1 MKFSPYVKAVMLASL
16 LLGSAVHA
24 REFKALPILDS
35 GFCPNIQVALSTG
48 YMNLSN
54 VDADGATVGIEI
66 SLDCP
71 VFTLPWDNLRQQ
83 IMLNH
88 FDSDG
93 LEMTNLEFNPYYIVT
108 LNNGLEWGFG
118 PGFGVVFSDTAHKS
132 DTVFT
137 LQAGT
142 GLKYNISKELYAGAD
157 MRWQWTQDAEL
168 TAGRNAD
175 LDNYRAQ
182 VKIGYKF

>member
-1 MKFSPYVKAVMLASL
+1 MKFLTCTKAALLACV
-16 LLGSAVHA
+16 LLGASANA
-24 REFKALPILDS
+24 KEFKALPILDKN
-35 GFCPNIQVALSTG
+35 FCPNIQVGLSAG
-48 YMNLSN
+48 YMNLKN
-54 VDADGATVGIEI
+54 VNAEGSTVGVEI

-93 LEMTNLEFNPYYIVT
+93 LEMTNLEFNPYYLIT
-108 LNNGLEWGFG
+108 LNNNVEWGFG
-118 PGFGVVFSDTAHKS
+118 PGFGVIFSDSDKS

-142 GLKYNISKELYAGAD
+142 GLKYNISKELYTGAD
-157 MRWQWTQDAEL
+157 IRYQWTQKAEL
-168 TAGRNAD
+168 SSGHNED

-182 VKIGYKF
+182 VKIGYRF

>member
-1 MKFSPYVKAVMLASL
+1 MRLSMFAKAAVAASL
-16 LLGSAVHA
+16 LIGSNAGA
-24 REFKALPILDS
+24 GEFRALPILDA
-35 GFCPNIQVALSTG
+35 GFCPNIQVGLSAG
-48 YMNLSN
+48 YMNLKN
-54 VDADGATVGIEI
+54 VSASGATAGIEI

-88 FDSDG
+88 FNSDG
-93 LEMTNLEFNPYYIVT
+93 LQMTNLEFNPYYLVT
-108 LNNGLEWGFG
+108 LNNGVEWGFG
-118 PGFGVVFSDTAHKS
+118 PGFGVIFSEMDKS

-142 GLKYNISKELYAGAD
+142 GLKYNISREIYTGAD
-157 MRWQWTQDAEL
+157 VRYQWTQKADL
-168 TAGRNAD
+168 TNTYKED

-182 VKIGYKF
+182 VKIGYRF

>member
-1 MKFSPYVKAVMLASL
+1 MKFTVYAKAALIASL
-16 LLGSAVHA
+16 LIGSTASA
-24 REFKALPILDS
+24 KEFKALPILDDD
-35 GFCPNIQVALSTG
+35 FCPNIQVGLSSG
-48 YMNLSN
+48 YMNLSH
-54 VDADGATVGIEI
+54 VDAAGTTVGIEI
-66 SLDCP
+66 SIDCP

-93 LEMTNLEFNPYYIVT
+93 LEMTNLEFNPYYLIT
-108 LNNGLEWGFG
+108 LSNGVEWGFG
-118 PGFGVVFSDTAHKS
+118 PGFGVIFSDAHES

-142 GLKYNISKELYAGAD
+142 GLKYNINKEIYTGAD
-157 MRWQWTQDAEL
+157 LRYQWTQEAEL
-168 TAGRNAD
+168 DKNKNED

-182 VKIGYKF
+182 LKIGYRF

>member
-1 MKFSPYVKAVMLASL
+1 MKFSMVTKAALMASL
-16 LLGSAVHA
+16 ILGSAA
-24 REFKALPILDS
+24 NAKEFKVLPILDNS
-35 GFCPNIQVALSTG
+35 FCPDIQVGLSAG
-48 YMNLSN
+48 YMNLKN
-54 VDADGATVGIEI
+54 VNAEGATAGIEI

-88 FDSDG
+88 FNSDG
-93 LEMTNLEFNPYYIVT
+93 LEMTNLEFNPYYLVT
-108 LNNGLEWGFG
+108 LNNGVEWGFG
-118 PGFGVVFSDTAHKS
+118 PGFGVIFADAQKS

-142 GLKYNISKELYAGAD
+142 GLKYNISKEIYTGAD
-157 MRWQWTQDAEL
+157 LRWQWTQKAEL
-168 TAGRNAD
+168 SNGYKED

-182 VKIGYKF
+182 IKIGYRF

>member
-1 MKFSPYVKAVMLASL
+1 MKVLAYTKAILLASL
-16 LLGSAVHA
+16 LLGSASNA
-24 REFKALPILDS
+24 KEFKTLPILDKD
-35 GFCPNIQVALSTG
+35 FCPNIQVGLSAG
-48 YMNLSN
+48 YMNLKN
-54 VDADGATVGIEI
+54 VNAEGSTVGIEV

-93 LEMTNLEFNPYYIVT
+93 LEMTNLEFNPYYLVT
-108 LNNGLEWGFG
+108 LNNGVEWGFG
-118 PGFGVVFSDTAHKS
+118 PGFGVIFSDAAKS

-142 GLKYNISKELYAGAD
+142 GLKYNISKEIYTGAD
-157 MRWQWTQDAEL
+157 LRYQWTQKAEL
-168 TAGRNAD
+168 SAGVKED
-175 LDNYRAQ
+175 MDNYRAQ
-182 VKIGYKF
+182 VKIGYRF

>member
-1 MKFSPYVKAVMLASL
+1 MKFSSTAKVALLASL
-16 LLGSAVHA
+16 LLGTGAGA
-24 REFKALPILDS
+24 KEFKVLPILDN
-35 GFCPNIQVALSTG
+35 GFCPNIQVGLTAG
-48 YMNLSN
+48 YMNLKN
-54 VDADGATVGIEI
+54 VNAAGATEGIEI

-88 FDSDG
+88 FNSDG
-93 LEMTNLEFNPYYIVT
+93 LEMTNLEFNPYYLIT
-108 LNNGLEWGFG
+108 LDSGVEWGFG
-118 PGFGVVFSDTAHKS
+118 PGFGVIFSEAQKH

-142 GLKYNISKELYAGAD
+142 GLKYNISKTVYTGAD
-157 MRWQWTQDAEL
+157 LRWQWTQKAEL
-168 TAGRNAD
+168 SNGVRED

-182 VKIGYKF
+182 VKIGYRF

>member
-1 MKFSPYVKAVMLASL
+1 MRFLPSAKTALLAFV
-16 LLGSAVHA
+16 LLGAA
-24 REFKALPILDS
+24 ANAKEFKMLPILDK
-35 GFCPNIQVALSTG
+35 GFCPNIQVGLTAG
-48 YMNLSN
+48 YMNLKHVHAEGS
-54 VDADGATVGIEI
+54 TVGIEI

-88 FDSDG
+88 FNNNG
-93 LEMTNLEFNPYYIVT
+93 LEMTNLEFNPYYLIT
-108 LNNGLEWGFG
+108 LDNNVEWGFG
-118 PGFGVVFSDTAHKS
+118 PGFGVIFSDAGKN

-142 GLKYNISKELYAGAD
+142 GLKYNISRELYTGAD
-157 MRWQWTQDAEL
+157 IRYQWTQKAEL
-168 TAGRNAD
+168 SSTYKED

-182 VKIGYKF
+182 VKIGYRF

>member
-1 MKFSPYVKAVMLASL
+1 MKLKYLAKAAVTASL
-16 LLGSAVHA
+16 LMAASANA
-24 REFKALPILDS
+24 GEFKALPILDAN
-35 GFCPNIQVALSTG
+35 FCPNIQVGLTAG
-48 YMNLSN
+48 YMNLKN
-54 VDADGATVGIEI
+54 VNASGATAGIEI

-93 LEMTNLEFNPYYIVT
+93 LEMTNLEFNPYYLIT
-108 LNNGLEWGFG
+108 LDNGIEWGFG
-118 PGFGVVFSDTAHKS
+118 PGFGVVFSDAGKS

-142 GLKYNISKELYAGAD
+142 GLKYNISREIYTGAD
-157 MRWQWTQDAEL
+157 IRYQWTQKADL
-168 TAGRNAD
+168 SAGYKED

-182 VKIGYKF
+182 VKIGYRF

>member
-1 MKFSPYVKAVMLASL
+1 MKFTPLIKTAAAAAL
-16 LLGSAVHA
+16 LIATSANA
-24 REFKALPILDS
+24 REFKALPILDAS
-35 GFCPNIQVALSTG
+35 FCPNIQVGLSAG
-48 YMNLSN
+48 YMNLKN
-54 VDADGATVGIEI
+54 VDAEGATAGIEI

-93 LEMTNLEFNPYYIVT
+93 LEMTNLEFNPYYLIT
-108 LNNGLEWGFG
+108 LDNGVEWGFG
-118 PGFGVVFSDTAHKS
+118 PGFGVIFSDAGKS

-142 GLKYNISKELYAGAD
+142 GLKYNISREIYTGAD
-157 MRWQWTQDAEL
+157 VRYQWTQKAEL
-168 TAGRNAD
+168 TPGYKED

-182 VKIGYKF
+182 VKVGYRF

>member
-1 MKFSPYVKAVMLASL
+1 MKFTHVAKAVLAASL
-16 LLGSAVHA
+16 LMGSAA
-24 REFKALPILDS
+24 SAKEFKALPILDS
-35 GFCPNIQVALSTG
+35 GFCPNIQVGLTAG

-54 VDADGATVGIEI
+54 VDAEGTTVGIEI

-83 IMLNH
+83 IMLTH

-93 LEMTNLEFNPYYIVT
+93 LEMTNLEFNPYYLIT
-108 LNNGLEWGFG
+108 LDNGVEWGFG
-118 PGFGVVFSDTAHKS
+118 PGFGVIFSDTDHES

-142 GLKYNISKELYAGAD
+142 GLKYNISKEIYTGAD
-157 MRWQWTQDAEL
+157 LRWQWTQEADLGQNHKE
-168 TAGRNAD
+168 D

-182 VKIGYKF
+182 VKIGYRF

>member
-1 MKFSPYVKAVMLASL
+1 MKFLTCAKAALLAFV
-16 LLGSAVHA
+16 LLGASANA
-24 REFKALPILDS
+24 KEFKALPILDNN
-35 GFCPNIQVALSTG
+35 FCPNIQVGLSAG
-48 YMNLSN
+48 YMNLKN
-54 VDADGATVGIEI
+54 VNAAGSTAGIEI

-93 LEMTNLEFNPYYIVT
+93 LEMTNLEFNPYYLIT
-108 LNNGLEWGFG
+108 LNNGVEWGFG
-118 PGFGVVFSDTAHKS
+118 PGFGVIFSDAERS

-142 GLKYNISKELYAGAD
+142 GLKYNINKELYTGAD
-157 MRWQWTQDAEL
+157 VRWQWTQSAEL
-168 TAGRNAD
+168 APGIKED

-182 VKIGYKF
+182 VKIGYRF

>member
-1 MKFSPYVKAVMLASL
+1 MKLLTCTKAALLAL
-16 LLGSAVHA
+16 VLVGTSASA
-24 REFKALPILDS
+24 KEFKALPILDKN
-35 GFCPNIQVALSTG
+35 FCPNIQVGLSAG
-48 YMNLSN
+48 YMNLKN
-54 VDADGATVGIEI
+54 VNASGATAGIEI

-83 IMLNH
+83 IMLNR

-93 LEMTNLEFNPYYIVT
+93 LEMTNLEFNPYYLIT
-108 LNNGLEWGFG
+108 LNNGMEWGFG
-118 PGFGVVFSDTAHKS
+118 PGFGVIFSDAAKS

-142 GLKYNISKELYAGAD
+142 GLKYNISKEIYTGAD
-157 MRWQWTQDAEL
+157 IRWQWTQKAEL
-168 TAGRNAD
+168 SATQKED

-182 VKIGYKF
+182 VKIGYRF

>member
-1 MKFSPYVKAVMLASL
+1 MKFSLGVKTALLASL
-16 LLGSAVHA
+16 LFGSIANGQ
-24 REFKALPILDS
+24 EFKALPILDKN
-35 GFCPNIQVALSTG
+35 FCPNIQVGVSAG
-48 YMNLSN
+48 YMNLKN
-54 VDADGATVGIEI
+54 VNAEGSTVGIEI

-93 LEMTNLEFNPYYIVT
+93 LEMTNLEFNPYYLIT
-108 LNNGLEWGFG
+108 MKNGVEWGFG
-118 PGFGVVFSDTAHKS
+118 PGFGVIFSDTDHKS

-142 GLKYNISKELYAGAD
+142 GLKYNISKELYTGAD
-157 MRWQWTQDAEL
+157 LRWQWTQKAEL
-168 TAGRNAD
+168 TQNHTED
-175 LDNYRAQ
+175 LDNYRTQ
-182 VKIGYKF
+182 VKIGYRF

>member
-1 MKFSPYVKAVMLASL
+1 MKFSAYAAAAVVASFL
-16 LLGSAVHA
+16 ITSSASA
-24 REFKALPILDS
+24 REFKALPVLDAN
-35 GFCPNIQVALSTG
+35 FCPNIQVGLSAG

-54 VDADGATVGIEI
+54 VDASGTTVGIEI

-93 LEMTNLEFNPYYIVT
+93 LEMTNLEFNPYYLIT

-118 PGFGVVFSDTAHKS
+118 PGFGVIFSDAQKS

-142 GLKYNISKELYAGAD
+142 GLKYNISKEIYTGAD
-157 MRWQWTQDAEL
+157 LRYQWTQKADL
-168 TAGRNAD
+168 SAGYKED

-182 VKIGYKF
+182 VKVGYRF

>member
-1 MKFSPYVKAVMLASL
+1 MKFSHYAKAALAAAL
-16 LLGSAVHA
+16 LMGSSVNA
-24 REFKALPILDS
+24 REFKALPILDG

-48 YMNLSN
+48 YMDLKN
-54 VDADGATVGIEI
+54 VSADGATVGIEI

-93 LEMTNLEFNPYYIVT
+93 LEMTNLEFNPYYIIT
-108 LNNGLEWGFG
+108 LNNGVEWGFG

-137 LQAGT
+137 FQAGT
-142 GLKYNISKELYAGAD
+142 GLKYNISKQLYAGAD
-157 MRWQWTQDAEL
+157 IRRQWTQTADLGTNHAE
-168 TAGRNAD
+168 T
-175 LDNYRAQ
+175 LDNYRGQ

>member
-1 MKFSPYVKAVMLASL
+1 MTLAKLAKAAVAASL
-16 LLGSAVHA
+16 LIASSSSA

-35 GFCPNIQVALSTG
+35 NFCPNIQVGLTAG
-48 YMNLSN
+48 YMNLKN
-54 VDADGATVGIEI
+54 VAAEGATAGIEI

-93 LEMTNLEFNPYYIVT
+93 LEMTNLEFNPYYLIT
-108 LNNGLEWGFG
+108 LDNGVEWGFG
-118 PGFGVVFSDTAHKS
+118 PGFGVIFSDAGKS

-142 GLKYNISKELYAGAD
+142 GLKYNISKEVYTGAD
-157 MRWQWTQDAEL
+157 IRYQWTQKADL
-168 TAGRNAD
+168 TNTYKED

-182 VKIGYKF
+182 VKIGYRF

>member
-1 MKFSPYVKAVMLASL
+1 MRLSMFAKAAVAASL
-16 LLGSAVHA
+16 LIGSSAGA
-24 REFKALPILDS
+24 GEFKALPILDAN
-35 GFCPNIQVALSTG
+35 FCPNIQVGLSAG
-48 YMNLSN
+48 YMNLKN
-54 VDADGATVGIEI
+54 VSASGATAGIEI

-88 FDSDG
+88 FNSDG
-93 LEMTNLEFNPYYIVT
+93 LQMTNLEFNPYYLVT
-108 LNNGLEWGFG
+108 LNNGVEWGFG
-118 PGFGVVFSDTAHKS
+118 PGFGVIFSEMDKS

-142 GLKYNISKELYAGAD
+142 GLKYNISKEIYTGAD
-157 MRWQWTQDAEL
+157 VRYQWTQKADL
-168 TAGRNAD
+168 TNTYKED

-182 VKIGYKF
+182 VKIGYRF

>member
-1 MKFSPYVKAVMLASL
+1 MKFSASVAKAALAASL
-16 LLGSAVHA
+16 LIGSAA
-24 REFKALPILDS
+24 SAKEFKMLPILD
-35 GFCPNIQVALSTG
+35 GDFCPNMQVGLSTG
-48 YMNLSN
+48 YMNLKN
-54 VDADGATVGIEI
+54 VDAEGSTVGIEI
-66 SLDCP
+66 SFDCP

-93 LEMTNLEFNPYYIVT
+93 LEMTNLEFNPYYLIT
-108 LNNGLEWGFG
+108 LDNGVEWGFG
-118 PGFGVVFSDTAHKS
+118 PGFGVIFSNARDS

-142 GLKYNISKELYAGAD
+142 GLKYNLNKDYYVGAD
-157 MRWQWTQDAEL
+157 MRWQWTQEAALSPGMSE
-168 TAGRNAD
+168 D

-182 VKIGYKF
+182 VKIGLRF

>member
-1 MKFSPYVKAVMLASL
+1 MKLLTCTKAALLAL
-16 LLGSAVHA
+16 VLVGTSASA
-24 REFKALPILDS
+24 KEFKALPILDKN
-35 GFCPNIQVALSTG
+35 FCPNIQVGLSAG
-48 YMNLSN
+48 YMNLKN
-54 VDADGATVGIEI
+54 VNASGATAGIEI

-83 IMLNH
+83 IMLNR

-93 LEMTNLEFNPYYIVT
+93 LEMTNLEFNPYYLIT
-108 LNNGLEWGFG
+108 LNNGMEWGFG
-118 PGFGVVFSDTAHKS
+118 PGFGVIFSDAAKS

-142 GLKYNISKELYAGAD
+142 GLKYNISKEIYTGAD
-157 MRWQWTQDAEL
+157 IRWQWTQKAEL
-168 TAGRNAD
+168 SPTQKED

-182 VKIGYKF
+182 VKIGYRF

>member
-1 MKFSPYVKAVMLASL
+1 MTFSMCAKTVLAASL
-16 LLGSAVHA
+16 LIGTAATA
-24 REFKALPILDS
+24 REFKALPVLDAD
-35 GFCPNIQVALSTG
+35 FCPNIQVGLSAG
-48 YMNLSN
+48 YMNLKN
-54 VDADGATVGIEI
+54 VDASGATAGIEI

-93 LEMTNLEFNPYYIVT
+93 LTMTNLEFNPYYLIT
-108 LNNGLEWGFG
+108 LDNGVEWGFG
-118 PGFGVVFSDTAHKS
+118 PGFGVIFSDAAKS
-132 DTVFT
+132 DTVLT

-142 GLKYNISKELYAGAD
+142 GLKYNISREIYTGAD
-157 MRWQWTQDAEL
+157 VRYQWTQKADL
-168 TAGRNAD
+168 SAGHRED

-182 VKIGYKF
+182 LKIGYRF

>member
-1 MKFSPYVKAVMLASL
+1 MRLSMFAKAVVAASL
-16 LLGSAVHA
+16 LIGSSAGA
-24 REFKALPILDS
+24 GEFKALPILDA
-35 GFCPNIQVALSTG
+35 GFCPNIQVGLSAG
-48 YMNLSN
+48 YMNLKN
-54 VDADGATVGIEI
+54 VSASGATAGIEI

-88 FDSDG
+88 FNSDG
-93 LEMTNLEFNPYYIVT
+93 LQMTNLEFNPYYLVT
-108 LNNGLEWGFG
+108 LNNGVEWGFG
-118 PGFGVVFSDTAHKS
+118 PGFGVIFSEMDKS

-142 GLKYNISKELYAGAD
+142 GLKYNISKEIYTGAD
-157 MRWQWTQDAEL
+157 VRYQWTQKADLANTYKE
-168 TAGRNAD
+168 D

-182 VKIGYKF
+182 IKIGYRF

>member
-1 MKFSPYVKAVMLASL
+1 MKTSTFTK
-16 LLGSAVHA
+16 SALMA
-24 REFKALPILDS
+24 AALIISSANAKEFKALPILDN
-35 GFCPNIQVALSTG
+35 GFCPNIQVGLTAG
-48 YMNLSN
+48 YMNLKN
-54 VDADGATVGIEI
+54 VDAQGATAGIEI

-83 IMLNH
+83 IMLNQ
-88 FDSDG
+88 FNSDG
-93 LEMTNLEFNPYYIVT
+93 LKMTNLEFNPYYLIT
-108 LNNGLEWGFG
+108 LNNGVEWGFG
-118 PGFGVVFSDTAHKS
+118 PGFGVIFSDTADKG

-142 GLKYNISKELYAGAD
+142 GLKYNISKEIYTGAD
-157 MRWQWTQDAEL
+157 LRWQWTQEADIGLNQKE
-168 TAGRNAD
+168 D

>member
-1 MKFSPYVKAVMLASL
+1 MKVLACTKAIVLASL
-16 LLGSAVHA
+16 LLGSASNA
-24 REFKALPILDS
+24 KEFKTLPILDKD
-35 GFCPNIQVALSTG
+35 FCPNIQVGLSAG
-48 YMNLSN
+48 YMNLKN
-54 VDADGATVGIEI
+54 VNAEGSTVGIEV

-93 LEMTNLEFNPYYIVT
+93 LEMTNLEFNPYYLIT
-108 LNNGLEWGFG
+108 LNNGVEWGFG
-118 PGFGVVFSDTAHKS
+118 PGFGVIFSDAGKS

-142 GLKYNISKELYAGAD
+142 GLKYNISKEIYTGAD
-157 MRWQWTQDAEL
+157 LRYQWSQKAEL
-168 TAGRNAD
+168 SAGVKED

-182 VKIGYKF
+182 VKIGYRF

>member
-1 MKFSPYVKAVMLASL
+1 MKFLTCTKAALLACV
-16 LLGSAVHA
+16 LLGSSANA
-24 REFKALPILDS
+24 KEFKALPILDKN
-35 GFCPNIQVALSTG
+35 FCPNIQVGLSAG
-48 YMNLSN
+48 YMNLKN
-54 VDADGATVGIEI
+54 VNAAGSTAGIEI

-83 IMLNH
+83 IMLNR

-93 LEMTNLEFNPYYIVT
+93 LEMTNLEFNPYYLIT
-108 LNNGLEWGFG
+108 LNNGVEWGFG
-118 PGFGVVFSDTAHKS
+118 PGFGVIFSDAAKS

-142 GLKYNISKELYAGAD
+142 GLKYNISKEIYTGAD
-157 MRWQWTQDAEL
+157 IRWQWTQKAEL
-168 TAGRNAD
+168 TPNQKED

-182 VKIGYKF
+182 VKIGYRF

>member
-1 MKFSPYVKAVMLASL
+1 MRFLPSAKAALLACAL
-16 LLGSAVHA
+16 IGSAA
-24 REFKALPILDS
+24 NAKEFKALPILDKN
-35 GFCPNIQVALSTG
+35 FCPNIQVGVSMG
-48 YMNLSN
+48 YMNLKN
-54 VDADGATVGIEI
+54 VSAAGVSEGIEI

-88 FDSDG
+88 FNSDG
-93 LEMTNLEFNPYYIVT
+93 VEMTNLEFNPYYLIT
-108 LNNGLEWGFG
+108 LDNNVEWGFG
-118 PGFGVVFSDTAHKS
+118 PGFGVIFSDAGKN

-142 GLKYNISKELYAGAD
+142 GFKYNISNTVYTGAD
-157 MRWQWTQDAEL
+157 IRYQWTQKADL
-168 TAGRNAD
+168 SAGYKED

-182 VKIGYKF
+182 VKIGYRF

>member
-1 MKFSPYVKAVMLASL
+1 MKFSMYTKSVLMASL
-16 LLGSAVHA
+16 LFGLTANGQ
-24 REFKALPILDS
+24 EFKVLPILDKN
-35 GFCPNIQVALSTG
+35 FCPNIQVGLSTG
-48 YMNLSN
+48 YMNLKN
-54 VDADGATVGIEI
+54 VNAEGSTVGIEI

-83 IMLNH
+83 VMLNH

-93 LEMTNLEFNPYYIVT
+93 LEMTNLEFNPYYLIT
-108 LNNGLEWGFG
+108 LKNGIEWGFG
-118 PGFGVVFSDTAHKS
+118 PGFGVIFSDAHKS

-142 GLKYNISKELYAGAD
+142 GLKYNISKELYTGAD
-157 MRWQWTQDAEL
+157 VRWQWTQKAEL
-168 TAGRNAD
+168 TQNYKED

-182 VKIGYKF
+182 VKIGYRF

>member
-1 MKFSPYVKAVMLASL
+1 MRLSMFAKAAVAASL
-16 LLGSAVHA
+16 LISSTAGAG
-24 REFKALPILDS
+24 EFKALPILDAD
-35 GFCPNIQVALSTG
+35 FCPNIQVGLSAG
-48 YMNLSN
+48 YMNLKN
-54 VDADGATVGIEI
+54 VSASGATAGIEI

-88 FDSDG
+88 FNSDG
-93 LEMTNLEFNPYYIVT
+93 LQMTNLEFNPYYLVT
-108 LNNGLEWGFG
+108 LNNGVEWGFG
-118 PGFGVVFSDTAHKS
+118 PGFGVIFSEMDKS

-142 GLKYNISKELYAGAD
+142 GLKYNISKEIYTGAD
-157 MRWQWTQDAEL
+157 VRYQWTQKADL
-168 TAGRNAD
+168 TNTYKED

-182 VKIGYKF
+182 VKIGYRF

>member
-1 MKFSPYVKAVMLASL
+1 MKISRYVNGMLLASC
-16 LLGSAVHA
+16 LLGSVASA
-24 REFKALPILDS
+24 QEFKVLPILDKN
-35 GFCPNIQVALSTG
+35 FCPNIQVGISTG
-48 YMNLSN
+48 YMNLKN
-54 VDADGATVGIEI
+54 VQAEGSTVGVEI

-88 FDSDG
+88 FNSDG
-93 LEMTNLEFNPYYIVT
+93 LRMTNLEFNPYYLIT
-108 LNNGLEWGFG
+108 LKNGMEWGFG
-118 PGFGVVFSDTAHKS
+118 PGFGVVFSDAEKS

-142 GLKYNISKELYAGAD
+142 GLKYNISKELYTGAD
-157 MRWQWTQDAEL
+157 MRWQWTQSADLGSGMKE
-168 TAGRNAD
+168 D

-182 VKIGYKF
+182 VKIGYRF